1 MNQFKNPKITGSRME
16 RHSKKMLTIVFA
28 CIFMAAFGVAH
39 GAYCSPILFAAVLA
53 AGVET
58 VILAVFHERLP
69 LLLGS
74 LPFFHAAV
82 CCIFRAVALLKGK
95 ESLSAVFL
103 LLIAALLL
111 LSGLNSIKAS
121 CGEDEKMQ
129 FEERLTRKLLLVLIV
144 VIGLPAVVIHLSGG
158 RVTLLAAMAEGAALV
173 SFVLATYLAS
183 LPDCIVFNVK
193 RIGRLCLMFAVVLIL
208 GLCMIKA
215 ASLIFNAPI
224 SLRTLLLIAMTASVD
239 ILMFGIAARYLVGI
253 FRNNKGSGIFSWKYK
268 PLTAEQQ
275 ARRISEGLA
284 RDYIDE
290 YASRYWNVSMYTAE
304 IAGIQSQITKLRTDR
319 TDLRNADALTH
330 LDVVAKR
337 LLSRL
342 EEYQFHT
349 GFDLYEAD
357 DTTENGGTE

>member
-1 MNQFKNPKITGSRME
+1 MSQFKYPKITASRME
-16 RHSKKMLTIVFA
+16 RHSMKLLTVVFA
-28 CIFMAAFGVAH
+28 GVFMAVFGIAH
-39 GAYCSPILFAAVLA
+39 WADYSLILFAAVLA

-82 CCIFRAVALLKGK
+82 CCIIRTVALLNRK
-95 ESLSAVFL
+95 ESISAVFL

-121 CGEDEKMQ
+121 CGEDEKTQ
-129 FEERLTRKLLLVLIV
+129 FEERLARKLLLVLIV

-158 RVTLLAAMAEGAALV
+158 RVTLLAALAEGAALV
-173 SFVLATYLAS
+173 SFVLAAYLAS

-239 ILMFGIAARYLVGI
+239 VLIFGSAVRHIKSVFCNVA
-253 FRNNKGSGIFSWKYK
+253 GSGIFSWKYK
-268 PLTAEQQ
+268 PLTVEQQ
-275 ARRISEGLA
+275 ERRISEGLA
-284 RDYIDE
+284 RDYVDE

-349 GFDLYEAD
+349 GFDLFEAD
-357 DTTENGGTE
+357 DTAENGGTE